1 MPKPKTV
8 DTKTRY
14 QGVFA
19 RHQLS
24 CALSVG
30 GPKCN
35 CTPRSWGAVWD
46 REARRHRKTG
56 YFRLATEARDARRDL
71 QEAMRQ
77 GKLPRESGVRFEEVK
92 ARFLAAVREGVA
104 LSKRGRPYKPKARES
119 LEHALARVPEPMARR
134 AVDRITRGEVQA
146 LIDDLKREELSSSR
160 IGAIVNAI
168 RSLYRWAEGREL
180 ARENPAQDV
189 RLPAKDE
196 KPRTRIAT
204 PAELATLL
212 RGSYR
217 QTPTERTEGKP
228 RDQRQALR
236 DSVPFALAGYAGAR
250 HQEIQTLDW
259 ADVDFEL
266 DAIELAADEEGRKPG
281 GSWRIVPM
289 VALLRTILREEW
301 LAQGRPK
308 RGKVC
313 PPQAVR
319 KTGLLALNTL
329 QDRVQRRW
337 RDLGLESIGLQDL
350 RHTFATWLD
359 HAGVSPKVASEIMGH
374 KTPTY
379 RQPGAARITQD
390 RYTHMLPGELQ
401 RALEQ
406 LEAFLEERMG
416 EEFAGVER
424 PR

>member
-1 MPKPKTV
+1 MAKPKTV
-8 DTKTRY
+8 DTRTRY

-24 CALSVG
+24 CVLSVG
-30 GPKCN
+30 GEKCN
-35 CTPRSWGAVWD
+35 CAPRSWGAVWD

-92 ARFLAAVREGVA
+92 DRFLEAVQEGVA
-104 LSKRGRPYKPKARES
+104 LNKRGRPYKPKARES
-119 LEHALARVPEPMARR
+119 LEGALARVPETICRK
-134 AVDRITRGEVQA
+134 AVDRVTRGEVQD
-146 LIDDLKREELSSSR
+146 LIDDLKREGLSASR
-160 IGAIVNAI
+160 IGAIINAI

-189 RLPAKDE
+189 QLPAKDE

-212 RGSYR
+212 RAIYR
-217 QTPTERTEGKP
+217 QTPAERKEGTS
-228 RDQRQALR
+228 RGQRQALR
-236 DSVPFALAGYAGAR
+236 DSIPFALAGYAGAR
-250 HQEIQTLDW
+250 HQEIQVLDW
-259 ADVDFEL
+259 TEVDFEF

-289 VALLRTILREEW
+289 AASLKMILREEW

-308 RGKVC
+308 KGKVC

-329 QDRVQRRW
+329 QSRVQRRW
-337 RDLGLESIGLQDL
+337 RDLGLEPIGLHDL

-406 LEAFLEERMG
+406 LEAFLEERMK
-416 EEFAGVER
+416 EKFARAGG
-424 PR
+424 PL